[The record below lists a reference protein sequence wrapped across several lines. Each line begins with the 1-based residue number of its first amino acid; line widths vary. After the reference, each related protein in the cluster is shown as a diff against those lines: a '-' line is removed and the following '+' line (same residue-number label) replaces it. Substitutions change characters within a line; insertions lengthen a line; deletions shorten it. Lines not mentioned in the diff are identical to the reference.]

1 MEALKVLSKRSKTME
16 DKIDFEKELKRLEEI
31 SSKMENKAIS
41 LDESIAL
48 YEEGIKITKKL
59 EEALKEAEKK
69 VEAVIEVK

>member
-1 MEALKVLSKRSKTME
+1 MEE
-16 DKIDFEKELKRLEEI
+16 KIDFEKELKRLEEI
-31 SSKMENKAIS
+31 SSKMENKTIS

-48 YEEGIKITKKL
+48 YEEGIKITKSL

>member
-1 MEALKVLSKRSKTME
+1 MET
-16 DKIDFEKELKRLEEI
+16 KIDFEKELKRLEEI
-31 SSKMENKAIS
+31 ANKMENKTIS

>member
-1 MEALKVLSKRSKTME
+1 MR
-16 DKIDFEKELKRLEEI
+16 DKLDFEKELKRLEEI
-31 SSKMENKAIS
+31 ANKMESKTIS

-59 EEALKEAEKK
+59 EEALKEAEAK

>member
-31 SSKMENKAIS
+31 SSKMENKTIS

-48 YEEGIKITKKL
+48 YEEGIIITKKL

>member
-1 MEALKVLSKRSKTME
+1 MA

-31 SSKMENKAIS
+31 ASKMENKTIS

-69 VEAVIEVK
+69 VESVIEVK

>member
-1 MEALKVLSKRSKTME
+1 MEKKNKEEKFE
-16 DKIDFEKELKRLEEI
+16 DSMNRLEEI
-31 SSKMENKAIS
+31 ASKMENKAIS